1 MFDYKIVCYYFIFIL
16 GGLALTKKLNYIA
29 QVDERDCGVD
39 ALVMVLAH
47 YKTRLSLAKLR
58 DLAKTDLEGTTK
70 K

>member
-29 QVDERDCGVD
+29 QVDERDCGVA

-58 DLAKTDLEGTTK
+58 DLAKTDMEGTTK